1 MKDIAGNKIN
11 YLFKI
16 NEPLYLYNYGIINNS
31 LTGGFGYTGLGYGLE
46 YYTTG
51 TSYSFNSNNI
61 YLSSGSSSTNNVD
74 ISVTTNKSINTEGY
88 SRLYI
93 TSSHNRS
100 GCNYAYGVAA
110 MAISEKR
117 HSNVR
122 MEIDINYSTY
132 TWYYNGNN
140 VVGTVSIDLTNFQG
154 NYYIALFN
162 YYSGSSNI
170 YSVWM
175 E

>member
-1 MKDIAGNKIN
+1 
-11 YLFKI
+11 
-16 NEPLYLYNYGIINNS
+16 
-31 LTGGFGYTGLGYGLE
+31 
-46 YYTTG
+46 
-51 TSYSFNSNNI
+51 
-61 YLSSGSSSTNNVD
+61 
-74 ISVTTNKSINTEGY
+74 
-88 SRLYI
+88 
-93 TSSHNRS
+93 
-100 GCNYAYGVAA
+100 

-162 YYSGSSNI
+162 YYSGFSNI

>member
-16 NEPLYLYNYGIINNS
+16 NEPLYLYNYGTINNS
-31 LTGGFGYTGLGYGLE
+31 LTGGFGYTGLGYGYQ

-51 TSYSFNSNNI
+51 TSYSLNSNNI

-74 ISVTTNKSINTEGY
+74 ISVTTNKSINTKGY

-100 GCNYAYGVAA
+100 GCNYAYGAA
-110 MAISEKR
+110 SIAISEER
-117 HSNVR
+117 YSNVR
-122 MEIDINYSTY
+122 DNYSSY
-132 TWYYNGNN
+132 SAIANYYNGNN